1 MVRLLAAAA
10 ALALVA
16 SPALA
21 HGKQGGGQSKHAGH
35 SHAGGNK
42 AGGKHKR

>member
-1 MVRLLAAAA
+1 MVRLLAFAA

-21 HGKQGGGQSKHAGH
+21 HGKQGGGRSKAGH
-35 SHAGGNK
+35 SHAGGQK
-42 AGGKHKR
+42 AGGKHKG